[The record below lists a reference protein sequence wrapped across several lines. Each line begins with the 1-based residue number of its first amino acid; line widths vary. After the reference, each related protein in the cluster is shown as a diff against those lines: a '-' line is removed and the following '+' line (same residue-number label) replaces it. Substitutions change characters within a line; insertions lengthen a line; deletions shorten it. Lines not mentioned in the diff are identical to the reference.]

1 MNKILSGF
9 LCLIFLLSFASC
21 TQTEYFF
28 GDEESENASQ
38 EAVTEEQQPYAFI
51 SMQERLSWKDKIITV
66 LSGND
71 SYEQIE
77 YGCLG
82 VALMNLNFD
91 NTPELI
97 IAYSGGTMGNVCI
110 VAYDLESGEK
120 MCVLGDTPHYQDW
133 NNVYFCVHRSNDG
146 KYIIVNE
153 GSIRNG
159 LEWYMMTSQLT
170 EDFKFDTIFEEV
182 IASDESRSY
191 YCTGSQV
198 DKAEFEKQKE
208 QFKNDYKEITE
219 TQLKIIYWDSLEFE
233 TKSEAFSKMA
243 DALINSDQQFIQFDR
258 DPVTD
263 TIAPATS
270 YEQAYLDFLKEKNET
285 HRSFALVYV
294 DGDDIPELYLKGVS
308 EAEGDMVCSFK
319 NGKVVCQ
326 QLGRTGGGSYI
337 PKGGKIINQNGH
349 MGMYYDNVYK
359 LDGNGFSELLNA
371 HYTETYEHI
380 GNEEYITHRKYF
392 ISGSEVSEAEYN
404 AAINSAFELQGAIR
418 LDENAVS
425 YEEIVRQ
432 LGGDY
437 GGK

>member
-1 MNKILSGF
+1 MNKILSVF
-9 LCLIFLLSFASC
+9 LCLLFLLSFASC

-28 GDEESENASQ
+28 VDEESENASQ
-38 EAVTEEQQPYAFI
+38 EAVTEEQQPYDFI
-51 SMQERLSWKDKIITV
+51 SEQERLSWKDKIVNVISNNDLYDDYEV
-66 LSGND
+66 LGHNF
-71 SYEQIE
+71 
-77 YGCLG
+77 LG
-82 VALMNLNFD
+82 MALMDMNFD

-97 IAYSGGTMGNVCI
+97 VAYAGGSMGNVCLE
-110 VAYDLESGEK
+110 VYDLESGESL
-120 MCVLGDTPHYQDW
+120 CILGETPHYKDSD
-133 NNVYFCVHRSNDG
+133 NVYLCVYRDEES
-146 KYIIVNE
+146 YFIVNE
-153 GSIRNG
+153 GSLRGG
-159 LEWYMMTSQLT
+159 LDWYMITSKLT
-170 EDFKFDTIFEEV
+170 DQYMYDTLFEEV
-182 IASDESRSY
+182 RSSNDNIRY
-191 YCTGSQV
+191 YCKGNKV
-198 DKAEFEKQKE
+198 EKAEFEKQKS
-208 QFKNDYKEITE
+208 QLKGYEISE
-219 TQLKIIYWDSLEFE
+219 TQMKIIYWEDIDTE
-233 TKSEAFSKMA
+233 TKSAAISAMAEA
-243 DALINSDQQFIQFDR
+243 LVNSEQQFIQFDR

-263 TIAPATS
+263 TLAPATS
-270 YEQAYLDFLKEKNET
+270 YEQAYLDFIKDKNET

-294 DGDDIPELYLKGVS
+294 DGDDIPELYLKGAY

-349 MGMYYDNVYK
+349 MGRYYDNVYK

-404 AAINSAFELQGAIR
+404 AAIISVFALQSAIR

-425 YEEIVRQ
+425 YEKIVQQ

>member
-1 MNKILSGF
+1 MNKILSVF

-51 SMQERLSWKDKIITV
+51 SMQERLTWKDKVITA
-66 LSGND
+66 LSVANPYG
-71 SYEQIE
+71 EIE
-77 YGCLG
+77 LG
-82 VALMNLNFD
+82 ILGAALMDLNFD

-97 IAYSGGTMGNVCI
+97 VVDSGGSMGNVCI
-110 VAYDLESGEK
+110 VAYDLESGEE

-170 EDFKFDTIFEEV
+170 EDFRYDVLFEEV

-198 DKAEFEKQKE
+198 DKAEFENQKE
-208 QFKNDYKEITE
+208 QFKTDYKEITE

-243 DALINSDQQFIQFDR
+243 DALINSSQQFIQFDR

-326 QLGRTGGGSYI
+326 QLGRTGGGNYI